1 MTLPLRASRI
11 HPCRLIPV
19 AVLLLASS
27 ATVAL
32 AQDAGLK
39 KRPVAA
45 SPATAGQ
52 SKPDLDRSSAYYHY
66 GLAHLYEEM
75 AVNAG
80 RPDYATQAVEQ
91 YKLALDADPNSVLLQ
106 DGLADLYF
114 KIGRIKDAVTAAQ
127 DQVKHTPDDVR
138 AHTLLGQVYLRSL
151 GDTQGTQSIEML
163 HLAIAEYE
171 TIARLKPD
179 DLETK
184 LLLGQLYGLNH
195 DSAKAEA
202 TFKEAQKIDGDS
214 EDVVL
219 NMARLYVQNGESQ
232 RAADT
237 LSAVPAADRSARI
250 EFELGASLDQ
260 LKKPKEAAEAYRR
273 SLALEPDN
281 PDARRALANS
291 LLSDDQLDQ
300 ALTVLNALVA
310 ADPTDAQSQI
320 HISEVQRRQGNYTQA
335 LATLEKAKTQ
345 VQDSLELNFNE
356 ALIYDALGKYDQAT
370 GVLTTLLESSS
381 HPDGKY
387 SEQEK
392 QNRAI
397 FLNRLGIIYREQTK
411 TAEAVAA
418 YKHLAELGGD
428 CGGGSAPEQP
438 SRTCYARDGFQGEV
452 DAYRDAH
459 QWKEASAVAAEAAK
473 ALPKDHA
480 VQLMYAQQL
489 ADAGQVEQALT
500 LAKAQLT
507 GAVGDRDVE
516 EELAQVYI
524 RLKRYKDASEQ
535 IDKASLLATKPDEK
549 LYVYFLRGELLDREK
564 MHDQAEAQF
573 RQALAIDPQ
582 NAAVLNYLGY
592 MLADQGVRLPEALKL
607 IRQAVVLEPQNGAYL
622 DSLGWAYYKTGQYAQ
637 AEENLHK
644 AIERMNTDPTVHDHL
659 GEVYEKTGKLKMA
672 VLQWER
678 SMTEYAGMLPADA
691 EPEDVQ
697 KVQHKLENARVKL
710 AKVTPQS
717 NKDAH

>member
-1 MTLPLRASRI
+1 MTLLLRASRI

-19 AVLLLASS
+19 AAFLLASS

-39 KRPVAA
+39 KRPVAVP
-45 SPATAGQ
+45 PATAGQ